1 MTWAGLA
8 GEDPITGTAAGDDD
22 AYDWQPIA
30 DRDFVAPYGMLVS
43 QTCDVGA
50 TGTGGKHPFV
60 EIASVFRR
68 NDCDQGERRDIEQ
81 FKSTYQVA
89 LTQPPEDGFWV
100 ADLRLVMPISKA
112 LLAAYDPLP
121 GFASSKDLLNLA
133 EALARKR
140 RRPALHEALSE
151 DLPKSLDAYVK
162 EKAKAKPPLPPG
174 WLEKVEQVRLRVTG
188 GDRLRPTEAQLWV
201 VQSTPLDAEETEVW
215 RGWHARRATPQGKV
229 DHAAQNPVRKPRQHD
244 CAYLLRERP
253 GQRQGPRASAHL
265 VVAAGQTS
273 PRVPQP
279 QAGSSRPSSMRSR
292 GGGAARRPPAGHR
305 PPSLRN
311 RGW

>member
-1 MTWAGLA
+1 VSQPPNQPGDGHPPGGPAADRSLISDLLPTAWPPELATRLDAWQTGHLLPRPALTWAGLA

-43 QTCDVGA
+43 QTCDVVA

-60 EIASVFRR
+60 EIAPVFRR
-68 NDCDQGERRDIEQ
+68 NDCDKGERRDIEQ
-81 FKSTYQVA
+81 FKSMYQVA

-121 GFASSKDLLNLA
+121 GFASSQDLLNLA

-151 DLPKSLDAYVK
+151 DLPKSLDEYVK
-162 EKAKAKPPLPPG
+162 EKSKARPAAPPG

-188 GDRLRPTEAQLWV
+188 GDRSGP
-201 VQSTPLDAEETEVW
+201 P
-215 RGWHARRATPQGKV
+215 RR
-229 DHAAQNPVRKPRQHD
+229 
-244 CAYLLRERP
+244 
-253 GQRQGPRASAHL
+253 SF
-265 VVAAGQTS
+265 
-273 PRVPQP
+273 
-279 QAGSSRPSSMRSR
+279 GSSSPPLWRPRRRRSGGVGMRGEHDFSRKGRSR
-292 GGGAARRPPAGHR
+292 CSARSTQRSTA
-305 PPSLRN
+305 
-311 RGW
+311 